1 MVADNSEELNLISG
15 GYKNI
20 AGVDETGMGS
30 LACDVFVAAVILP
43 PDIDYINLL
52 KGLND
57 SKLKS
62 PQQRDELY
70 ELIKEHAL
78 SYAVATASV
87 DEIDIH
93 NIYWARF
100 IAARR
105 AISSLDIT
113 PDYILMDGNAL
124 IPDIDIEQKAIVKG
138 DSKSIS
144 IAAASILAKVDR
156 DRYMLDLAKLVHD
169 DYGWQTNKAYYS
181 KKHVEALAKHG
192 RTKWHREKFIRK
204 FDVAGGK

>member
-1 MVADNSEELNLISG
+1 MVADNSEELSLINS

-20 AGVDETGMGS
+20 CGCDESGMGA
-30 LACDVFVAAVILP
+30 LAGDVFVATVILP
-43 PDIDYINLL
+43 SDIDYSNVL

-70 ELIKEHAL
+70 DLIKEHAL

-105 AISSLDIT
+105 AISSLEIS
-113 PDYILMDGNAL
+113 PDYILMDGNSL
-124 IPDIDIEQKAIVKG
+124 IPDIDIHCKRRLQEYLNSRRIYIG
-138 DSKSIS
+138 
-144 IAAASILAKVDR
+144 
-156 DRYMLDLAKLVHD
+156 
-169 DYGWQTNKAYYS
+169 
-181 KKHVEALAKHG
+181 
-192 RTKWHREKFIRK
+192 
-204 FDVAGGK
+204 

>member
-20 AGVDETGMGS
+20 AGVDESGMGA
-30 LACDVFVAAVILP
+30 LAGDVFVAAVILP
-43 PDIDYINLL
+43 PDIDYTNVL

-70 ELIKEHAL
+70 DLIKEHSLA
-78 SYAVATASV
+78 YAVATASV
-87 DEIDIH
+87 QEIDIH

-105 AISSLDIT
+105 AISSLEIS
-113 PDYILMDGNAL
+113 PDYILMDGNAS
-124 IPDIDIEQKAIVKG
+124 IPDIDIDQKAIVKG

-156 DRYMLDLAKLVHD
+156 DRYMLNLAQSVHD
-169 DYGWQTNKAYYS
+169 DYGWDSNKAYYS
-181 KKHVEALAKHG
+181 KKHIDALAKHG
-192 RTKWHREKFIRK
+192 RTEWHREKFIRK
-204 FDVAGGK
+204 FNVAGGQ